1 MWSKDF
7 LPTVRNA
14 QILPRVIESA
24 FFEEHTA
31 SSKLDLDRFTVRW
44 SMSNEHEL
52 IFIVSCLH
60 LIKGNK
66 SKNLDFKLRGILSP
80 DCPKAVY
87 EAIR

>member
-31 SSKLDLDRFTVRW
+31 SSRLDLDKFTVRW
-44 SMSNEHEL
+44 AMSNEHEL

>member
-31 SSKLDLDRFTVRW
+31 SSRLDLDRFTVRW

>member
-7 LPTVRNA
+7 LPTIRNA

-31 SSKLDLDRFTVRW
+31 SSRLDLDRFTVRW

>member
-80 DCPKAVY
+80 DCPKAIY

>member
-1 MWSKDF
+1 
-7 LPTVRNA
+7 
-14 QILPRVIESA
+14 
-24 FFEEHTA
+24 
-31 SSKLDLDRFTVRW
+31 
-44 SMSNEHEL
+44 MSNEHEL

>member
-31 SSKLDLDRFTVRW
+31 SSRLDLDKFTVRW
-44 SMSNEHEL
+44 AMSNEHEL
-52 IFIVSCLH
+52 IFIVSCSH
-60 LIKGNK
+60 LMKGNK

>member
-31 SSKLDLDRFTVRW
+31 SSRLDLDRFTVRW

-87 EAIR
+87 EAMR

>member
-7 LPTVRNA
+7 LPNVRNA

-31 SSKLDLDRFTVRW
+31 SSRLDLDKFTVRW

-52 IFIVSCLH
+52 IFIVSCSF

-66 SKNLDFKLRGILSP
+66 SKNLDFELRGILPP
-80 DCPKAVY
+80 DCPKVVH
-87 EAIR
+87 ETIR

>member
-7 LPTVRNA
+7 LPTIRNA

-31 SSKLDLDRFTVRW
+31 SSRLDLDRFTVRW
-44 SMSNEHEL
+44 YMSNEHEL

>member
-31 SSKLDLDRFTVRW
+31 SSRLDLDRFTVRW

-52 IFIVSCLH
+52 IFIVSCSH
-60 LIKGNK
+60 LMKGNK

>member
-7 LPTVRNA
+7 LPNVRNA

>member
-1 MWSKDF
+1 M
-7 LPTVRNA
+7 L
-14 QILPRVIESA
+14 
-24 FFEEHTA
+24 
-31 SSKLDLDRFTVRW
+31 
-44 SMSNEHEL
+44 NEHEL

>member
-1 MWSKDF
+1 LWSKDF

-31 SSKLDLDRFTVRW
+31 SSRLDLDRFTVRW

-60 LIKGNK
+60 LINGNK